1 MIHIDT
7 QNKAPEIVGFLAKGT
22 QRDDVLREMA
32 DYLVKR
38 GAVKDSYSDAVI
50 QRENTYPTGIP
61 AEPIAVAIP
70 HSDRN
75 LVLNTT
81 ILVAKLGQEVL
92 FHRIDDADLQ
102 VGVKV
107 VFMLAVDSN
116 QGQLGTISQI
126 MELVQN
132 AELIQKI
139 AGAGSA
145 EEIQTLVSAAYA
157 G

>member
-38 GAVKDSYSDAVI
+38 GAVKDSYGDAVI

-81 ILVAKLGQEVL
+81 ILVAKL
-92 FHRIDDADLQ
+92 
-102 VGVKV
+102 
-107 VFMLAVDSN
+107 
-116 QGQLGTISQI
+116 
-126 MELVQN
+126 VQN